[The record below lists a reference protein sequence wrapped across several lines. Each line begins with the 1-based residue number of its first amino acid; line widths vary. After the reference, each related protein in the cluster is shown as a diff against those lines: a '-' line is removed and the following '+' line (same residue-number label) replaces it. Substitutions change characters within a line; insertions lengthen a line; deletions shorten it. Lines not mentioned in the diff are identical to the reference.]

1 MDSKNKI
8 VKDDINFLEYSNWT
22 IGENK
27 KVTTLTVSKPRGK
40 YEVLCSLGLP
50 KHFDKIILYCLLHRL
65 YKEKGFSSLTLK
77 TSRYEI
83 AKNAIGGNHFG
94 KNQYDR
100 IMESLKRWKSIAIF
114 FDGVFYEGGGY
125 VSKGFSIIDEYTLH
139 KESGELIIRFN
150 ESYIK
155 QLNETKFY
163 KLIDFEQYKTL
174 QKSSSA
180 RLYELL
186 VKTFK
191 ERNEWAINLQSFAE
205 KMTFEKREGA
215 QNYYSSD
222 ILRYLKPAIDEINKK
237 TDLSFDFYF
246 NKDNGTCVFKKV
258 NRQKTIKPATKTQ
271 VDTKPKESSLAE
283 QIDYCMKQFNAIPL
297 DDQQAI
303 LSDIRKQPLFKFL
316 PNDETRIFTYMTN
329 RNKESIELE

>member
-1 MDSKNKI
+1 MSEQKKI

-22 IGENK
+22 LSEKK
-27 KVTTLTVSKPRGK
+27 KVTILTVSKPHGK

-50 KHFDKIILYCLLHRL
+50 KHFDKIVLYCLLYKL
-65 YKEKGFSSLTLK
+65 YKEKKFSSLTLK
-77 TSRYEI
+77 TTRYEI
-83 AKNAIGGNHFG
+83 AKNVLGGNHFSQ
-94 KNQYDR
+94 NNYDR
-100 IMESLKRWKSIAIF
+100 IMESLKRWKSISIF

-125 VSKGFSIIDEYTLH
+125 VSKGFAIIDEYTLH
-139 KESGELIIRFN
+139 KESGELVIRFN
-150 ESYIK
+150 ESYVK

-215 QNYYSSD
+215 KNYYSSD
-222 ILRYLKPAIDEINKK
+222 ILRHLKPAIGEINKK

-246 NKDNGTCVFKKV
+246 NKGNGTCVFKQV
-258 NRQKTIKPATKTQ
+258 SRQKTKTQ
-271 VDTKPKESSLAE
+271 VATKQKEKSLAE
-283 QIDYCMKQFNAIPL
+283 QIDACMEQFNAISV
-297 DDQQAI
+297 DEQKAI
-303 LSDIRKQPLFKFL
+303 LNDIKTQPLFKFL
-316 PNDETRIFTYMTN
+316 PNDETRIFTYMMN
-329 RNKESIELE
+329 RNKKSIESE

>member
-1 MDSKNKI
+1 
-8 VKDDINFLEYSNWT
+8 
-22 IGENK
+22 
-27 KVTTLTVSKPRGK
+27 
-40 YEVLCSLGLP
+40 
-50 KHFDKIILYCLLHRL
+50 
-65 YKEKGFSSLTLK
+65 
-77 TSRYEI
+77 
-83 AKNAIGGNHFG
+83 
-94 KNQYDR
+94 
-100 IMESLKRWKSIAIF
+100 ESLKRWKSIAIF

-125 VSKGFSIIDEYTLH
+125 VSKGFSIIDEYTLY

-150 ESYIK
+150 ESYVK

-163 KLIDFEQYKTL
+163 KLIDFEQYKIL

-205 KMTFEKREGA
+205 KMTFEKRKGA

-246 NKDNGTCVFKKV
+246 NKENSACVFKKI
-258 NRQKTIKPATKTQ
+258 NTQKSIKPATKTQ
-271 VDTKPKESSLAE
+271 ITTKPKDASLAK
-283 QIDYCMKQFNAIPL
+283 QIETCMKQFNAISF
-297 DDQQAI
+297 DKQKAI
-303 LSDIRKQPLFKFL
+303 LNDIKTQPLFKFL
-316 PNDETRIFTYMTN
+316 PNDETRIFTYMMN
-329 RNKESIELE
+329 RNKKSIESE